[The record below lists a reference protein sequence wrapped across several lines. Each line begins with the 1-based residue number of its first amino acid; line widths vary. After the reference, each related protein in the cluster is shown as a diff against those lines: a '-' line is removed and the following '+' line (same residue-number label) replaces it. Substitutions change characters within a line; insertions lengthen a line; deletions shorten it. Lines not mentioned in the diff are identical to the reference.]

1 MALTKVQD
9 GGFNLTDAGMPAG
22 SVLQVVQQV
31 FPTYV
36 QFTSTS
42 YADTGI
48 TKAITPSSTSSKI
61 LAMISVGSTGVSEAN
76 GIELSFQLVRASTVI
91 ETYERAMWF
100 YDGGGVTAHI
110 DQTIS
115 MQFLDSPSTASA
127 VTYKVQARTAS
138 GTLRIN
144 DHQSSGNASSTL
156 TLMEI
161 AG

>member
-9 GGFNLTDAGMPAG
+9 GGLNLTDAGMPAG

-76 GIELSFQLVRASTVI
+76 GRPERASCRNTGRLYRTNNQI
-91 ETYERAMWF
+91 YFYESWNEVSNSNI
-100 YDGGGVTAHI
+100 Y
-110 DQTIS
+110 
-115 MQFLDSPSTASA
+115 QFPRL
-127 VTYKVQARTAS
+127 
-138 GTLRIN
+138 LN
-144 DHQSSGNASSTL
+144 
-156 TLMEI
+156 
-161 AG
+161 